1 MRGHRRHQLLWR
13 LASLFFVSPRPRCAL
28 IIVVWALQWLSLRP
42 RAPPWGMWPPPR
54 PFGRCLLPLLTAVGC
69 CSWRHPQI
77 AMRQWMRLQV
87 VVRTSPSSSPSS
99 LLSVALCLGSAQ
111 PPPHNW
117 RHHRAVDANDAHPKL
132 MDTEMRPRW
141 LPRFPSDL
149 LAAAADS
156 GCVRHRCLQG
166 LFPP

>member
-1 MRGHRRHQLLWR
+1 MSCCGASGSPVAEAPGGRPYIASRHRHRR
-13 LASLFFVSPRPRCAL
+13 C
-28 IIVVWALQWLSLRP
+28 
-42 RAPPWGMWPPPR
+42 
-54 PFGRCLLPLLTAVGC
+54 CLL
-69 CSWRHPQI
+69 
-77 AMRQWMRLQV
+77 
-87 VVRTSPSSSPSS
+87 
-99 LLSVALCLGSAQ
+99 LSCLGSAQ
-111 PPPHNW
+111 PPPQNW

-149 LAAAADS
+149 WAAAEAR